1 MSEPAT
7 LGLFVAFAAGVLS
20 FLSPCV
26 LPLVPSYI
34 GFLTGMSLPEVS
46 GRRRVALVHA
56 LLFVLG
62 FSLVFV
68 LLGAS
73 ATALGRALNYY
84 QVWLQ
89 RIGGVL
95 IIGFGLVCLG
105 VIKVGILSQ
114 ERRVQVEHK
123 PVGYLGS
130 MLVGMAF
137 GAGWT
142 PCIGPV
148 LGAILG
154 LAATIRGPE
163 PGNAAAGG
171 VLGGAG
177 GAVPDRGVGADAFLD
192 WFQRFRRYLPWVM
205 RVSGVLLVFVGV
217 LMVTGEFTRLAGWLQ
232 QFTPEVVREKNLN
245 QRRHLLLL
253 QFRFQ
258 LLPPEQ
264 LPVPPAAGDQVP
276 VRPLFD
282 DPTFVQHQNPVGV
295 PHRGQPMGDDDARP
309 ACEGAPERAQDLRL
323 GLGIHRAQGV
333 IEDEHRRVLRQGARD
348 GAPLL
353 LAAREIDAPL
363 AEHGVEPLGERGQ
376 CFAQLG
382 DLSHALEPA
391 VVGRARAAR
400 FRAGSR

>member
-1 MSEPAT
+1 VNEPAT
-7 LGLFVAFAAGVLS
+7 LGLFVAFAAGLLS

-34 GFLTGMSLPEVS
+34 GFLTGMSLPEMG
-46 GRRRVALVHA
+46 GRRRVALGHA

-84 QVWLQ
+84 QLWLQ

-105 VIKVGILSQ
+105 VIKLGFLSQ
-114 ERRVQVEHK
+114 ERRVQVEQK

-130 MLVGMAF
+130 ALVGMAF

-154 LAATIRGPE
+154 LAATAHDLSRGMLLL
-163 PGNAAAGG
+163 AAYSAG
-171 VLGGAG
+171 L
-177 GAVPDRGVGADAFLD
+177 AVPFLVAAVALDAFLD

-205 RVSGVLLVFVGV
+205 RVSGVLLVFVGA

-232 QFTPEVVREKNLN
+232 RFTPEVVRE
-245 QRRHLLLL
+245 R
-253 QFRFQ
+253 
-258 LLPPEQ
+258 
-264 LPVPPAAGDQVP
+264 
-276 VRPLFD
+276 
-282 DPTFVQHQNPVGV
+282 
-295 PHRGQPMGDDDARP
+295 
-309 ACEGAPERAQDLRL
+309 
-323 GLGIHRAQGV
+323 I
-333 IEDEHRRVLRQGARD
+333 
-348 GAPLL
+348 
-353 LAAREIDAPL
+353 
-363 AEHGVEPLGERGQ
+363 
-376 CFAQLG
+376 
-382 DLSHALEPA
+382 
-391 VVGRARAAR
+391 
-400 FRAGSR
+400 